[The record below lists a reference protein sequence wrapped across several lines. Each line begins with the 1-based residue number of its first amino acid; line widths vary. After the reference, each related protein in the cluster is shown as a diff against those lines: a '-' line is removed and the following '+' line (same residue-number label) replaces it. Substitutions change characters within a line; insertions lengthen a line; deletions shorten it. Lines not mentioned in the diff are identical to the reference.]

1 MLAHVSPEP
10 SHYSETLHTVQLASR
25 LHRMRRKRLK
35 SSSSSSRLRS
45 SGSRSGSGSSSGL
58 TTSTNASS
66 SELSCD
72 TVVYRGYSD
81 GSDGEHPPRLH
92 GSLDDI
98 PRPSS
103 SSRRRKILT
112 NGAISPRQC
121 LSPQPCLP
129 RSPASGARSSSSLSG
144 RCLPAIPEVVISGKM
159 PLSGL
164 VPVQSS
170 HRIRQLQQ
178 GKFSQQLTTYFLWA
192 GN

>member
-1 MLAHVSPEP
+1 M
-10 SHYSETLHTVQLASR
+10 
-25 LHRMRRKRLK
+25 
-35 SSSSSSRLRS
+35 RS
-45 SGSRSGSGSSSGL
+45 SGGSRSGSGSSSGL

-72 TVVYRGYSD
+72 TVVFRGYSD
-81 GSDGEHPPRLH
+81 TGSDGEHPPPPRLH

-98 PRPSS
+98 PRP

-121 LSPQPCLP
+121 LSPQPCLTP

-144 RCLPAIPEVVISGKM
+144 RCLPAIPEVVNSGKM

-170 HRIRQLQQ
+170 HRLRQLQQ
-178 GKFSQQLTTYFLWA
+178 GKSLKSISFNLELRISVPQNIHSGFFCEWFHEIDFSPFFESIFLA
-192 GN
+192 IAFEN